1 PSVATS
7 PLRLSGAPRS
17 CPGRAPPAGSQRPMA
32 PTSSPTRGA
41 QQPGAP
47 PGSLWAW
54 PSGARGRPSPA
65 PRGRWPVHVFQA
77 QSRAAGALLPLALA
91 ALAALLLGQA
101 FTAPAAARA
110 APPAGA
116 EGAPLA
122 RGPGAEAR
130 QLQSGRGAAAAEDEE
145 EDDGT
150 RPIVGV
156 PAAVLWFGT
165 IVTLFAVFSTTI
177 MGSYSSTPFEK
188 KPIVV
193 KNKAPAAAVAV
204 PSAVAPEPAP

>member
-1 PSVATS
+1 SRLWPRAPSASPALRAAARGALPRRVRRDQWR
-7 PLRLSGAPRS
+7 PLRLQ
-17 CPGRAPPAGSQRPMA
+17 PGGP
-32 PTSSPTRGA
+32 SSP
-41 QQPGAP
+41 
-47 PGSLWAW
+47 
-54 PSGARGRPSPA
+54 
-65 PRGRWPVHVFQA
+65 A

>member
-17 CPGRAPPAGSQRPMA
+17 CPGRAPPAGSQRPM
-32 PTSSPTRGA
+32 
-41 QQPGAP
+41 
-47 PGSLWAW
+47 
-54 PSGARGRPSPA
+54 
-65 PRGRWPVHVFQA
+65 A

-188 KPIVV
+188 
-193 KNKAPAAAVAV
+193 AV
-204 PSAVAPEPAP
+204 PRDASSGIVFVSARPAFHMVRSTAERRVQSTFI